1 MQELIKE
8 ISKRK
13 SEFFKFL
20 LRFFISLVF
29 GVIIV
34 YLIKSYLFSHKLI
47 SSEDVN
53 KYLPMIKKFIEQY
66 LPFFEKSK
74 INQILFIFFNNLR
87 VVIFAGILSFIT
99 FGIFAEIVVY
109 INGFIIG
116 ALLTLISIIIPE
128 ISGINIFV
136 FGILPHGVFEIF
148 AFLISLTFAHSL
160 SFTKQGIKELNIYL
174 RSYIIVIPIL
184 FLASIIEVLI
194 TPLILGLNLTI

>member
-1 MQELIKE
+1 MQDLIKE
-8 ISKRK
+8 IIKRK
-13 SEFFKFL
+13 SEFLKFL

-29 GVIIV
+29 GIIV
-34 YLIKSYLFSHKLI
+34 VFLIKFYLFSHNLI
-47 SSEDVN
+47 SSEDIN
-53 KYLPMIKKFIEQY
+53 KYLPIIRKFIEPY

-116 ALLTLISIIIPE
+116 ALISSLSIIIPE
-128 ISGINIFV
+128 ISGVKIFI

-174 RSYIIVIPIL
+174 KSYIIVIPIL

-194 TPLILGLNLTI
+194 TPLLLGLNLGI

>member
-1 MQELIKE
+1 MQSLIKE

-13 SEFFKFL
+13 IEFFKFL
-20 LRFFISLVF
+20 LRFLISLVF
-29 GVIIV
+29 GIIV
-34 YLIKSYLFSHKLI
+34 VFLIKFYLFSHNLI
-47 SSEDVN
+47 SSEDIN
-53 KYLPMIKKFIEQY
+53 KYLPIIKKFIETY

-116 ALLTLISIIIPE
+116 ALISSLSIIIPE
-128 ISGINIFV
+128 ISGIKIFI

-160 SFTKQGIKELNIYL
+160 SFTKQGIREINIYL
-174 RSYIIVIPIL
+174 RSYIIVIPTL

-194 TPLILGLNLTI
+194 TPLLLGLNLTI

>member
-1 MQELIKE
+1 MQDLIKE

-13 SEFFKFL
+13 IEFFKFL
-20 LRFFISLVF
+20 LRFLISLIF
-29 GVIIV
+29 GIIV
-34 YLIKSYLFSHKLI
+34 VFLIKFYLFSHNLI
-47 SSEDVN
+47 SSEDIN
-53 KYLPMIKKFIEQY
+53 KYLPIIKKFIEPY

-99 FGIFAEIVVY
+99 LGIFAEIVVY

-116 ALLTLISIIIPE
+116 ALISSLSIIIPE
-128 ISGINIFV
+128 ISGIKIFI

-160 SFTKQGIKELNIYL
+160 SFTKQGIKEINIYL

-184 FLASIIEVLI
+184 FLASVIEVLI
-194 TPLILGLNLTI
+194 TPLLLGLNLTI

>member
-1 MQELIKE
+1 MQSLIKE

-13 SEFFKFL
+13 IEFFKFL
-20 LRFFISLVF
+20 LRFLISLVF
-29 GVIIV
+29 GIIV
-34 YLIKSYLFSHKLI
+34 VFLIKFYLFSHNLI
-47 SSEDVN
+47 SSEDIN
-53 KYLPMIKKFIEQY
+53 KYLPIIKKFIETY
-66 LPFFEKSK
+66 LPFFEKNK

-116 ALLTLISIIIPE
+116 ALISSLSIIIPE
-128 ISGINIFV
+128 ISGIKIFI

-160 SFTKQGIKELNIYL
+160 SFTKQGIREINIYL
-174 RSYIIVIPIL
+174 RSYIIVIPTL

-194 TPLILGLNLTI
+194 TPLLLGLNLTI